1 MCVRCWVRL
10 GLSSRLYGPLTD
22 ENEGAGYKITEQSF
36 ANLDGVDSLEQ
47 GALEVENLEEE
58 LNSGDVSPPLSG
70 EGHTVECRV
79 NKTRI

>member
-1 MCVRCWVRL
+1 MRCWVRP
-10 GLSSRLYGPLTD
+10 GLSSRLSHPLTD
-22 ENEGAGYKITEQSF
+22 ENEGAGCKITEQSL
-36 ANLDGVDSLEQ
+36 ANLDGMDSSEQ

-58 LNSGDVSPPLSG
+58 LNSGDVSPLLSV